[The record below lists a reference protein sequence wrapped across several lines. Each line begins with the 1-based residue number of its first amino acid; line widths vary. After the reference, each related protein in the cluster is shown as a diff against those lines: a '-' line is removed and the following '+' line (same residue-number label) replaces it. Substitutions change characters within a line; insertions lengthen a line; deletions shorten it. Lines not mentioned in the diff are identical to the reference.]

1 MSKRQM
7 SKGQMSKEQMS
18 KEQMVKLKKC
28 IDKSPSVRHILNFL
42 KLSKTAKKL
51 IPLLH
56 NPKYLD
62 FAIKKNE
69 KYKEKKGIKPSETS
83 KPSETKDKDLESRVK
98 NLEKQY
104 HQTQKRKDR
113 DGDTHKEE
121 PKSKK
126 KKSVSCGCCGKEGK
140 RRETCGKSSEHPCD
154 TCKVKTKKTK
164 KTTTII
170 LSDDSDDDNGGP
182 AEEYETY
189 NKSDDDNGGPAEE
202 SEAYNSDDVSEVY
215 YSDDESD
222 DEDDY
227 EDEYEYD
234 DISSDTEYRPKSLP
248 TSDYGRR
255 RNKRK
260 SKTIAKTQIRRN
272 SVELNKDES

>member
-1 MSKRQM
+1 MSN
-7 SKGQMSKEQMS
+7 EQMIKS
-18 KEQMVKLKKC
+18 QLKKF
-28 IDKSPSVRHILNFL
+28 IENSPSVCGILKL
-42 KLSKTAKKL
+42 AKLSKTAKKL
-51 IPLLH
+51 IPIIH
-56 NPKYLD
+56 NSKWLEY
-62 FAIKKNE
+62 AIKQNE
-69 KYKEKKGIKPSETS
+69 KYKEKKGIKSNATN
-83 KPSETKDKDLESRVK
+83 KPSATSKDKDLESRVK
-98 NLEKQY
+98 HLE
-104 HQTQKRKDR
+104 TQLLLTKRKDR
-113 DGDTHKEE
+113 DDDTHIEE

-126 KKSVSCGCCGKEGK
+126 KKTVSCGCCGKEGK

-222 DEDDY
+222 DEDEY
-227 EDEYEYD
+227 EYEYEYD